1 MMTDPVCSRRPEPL
15 SMRRDRV
22 VHGFSVNDGKWT
34 RVCGPST
41 RVFDFPSRQA
51 FDRGFRLSL
60 TLPCTS
66 TPDVV
71 E

>member
-1 MMTDPVCSRRPEPL
+1 MMTDPICSRRPGASPPL
-15 SMRRDRV
+15 FRP

-34 RVCGPST
+34 RVEGPHA
-41 RVFDFPSRQA
+41 RVIGVPASRS
-51 FDRGFRLSL
+51 FDRGLRLSL